1 MYYNFDDLYEGLVL
15 ESLAQLYKLTSGVV
29 VINNNIVVEK
39 CKSREE
45 VTKQGVIYDFNSR
58 LNEDV
63 YLIWKDIIMANQTYN
78 IPPADIDA
86 DFFEDEMIDDY
97 PKCIEDDMNWDELDE
112 VLCKDVISDKKKTIE
127 EHILDCLNLIDRYN
141 EWLFNEFEYPDI
153 DIENESAPNEFLM
166 FFEEEFRNKIRC
178 EKCGSIID
186 ARNWKNLGGYID
198 EHAIGVRYLKSLGKI
213 TNCRKVS
220 CPVCGNI
227 KEIDNKYIVSPE
239 DKA

>member
-15 ESLAQLYKLTSGVV
+15 ESLAQLYKITNGVV
-29 VINNNIVVEK
+29 VIDNNTVIEK
-39 CKSREE
+39 CKSRNE
-45 VTKQGVIYDFNSR
+45 VTKQGVVYDFNSR

-86 DFFEDEMIDDY
+86 DFFEDEMVDDY
-97 PKCIEDDMNWDELDE
+97 PKCVEDDMDWSELDE

-141 EWLFNEFEYPDI
+141 EWILNEFEYPDI
-153 DIENESAPNEFLM
+153 DMESDSAPNEFLI
-166 FFEEEFRNKIRC
+166 FFEGEFENKIRC

-198 EHAIGVRYLKSLGKI
+198 EHTIGFKHLKALGKI
-213 TNCRKVS
+213 NNCQKVS
-220 CPVCGNI
+220 CPICGKI
-227 KEIDNKYIVSPE
+227 KEIDSKYIVSSE